1 MKKLVLEAAAV
12 LAVAVVALLAI
23 EGAWSL
29 IRWKVPHESVTYAA
43 VRWVNAQV
51 TGKYLRDDEQLP
63 GVLTDAAELEAL
75 LPLLVEQGVAMGNV
89 PYAELDTARSR
100 MNTVVDGCYALQPNL
115 DKTVFHLRTLL
126 FNPLDPIS
134 VFYDTGTVL
143 DPALQAFFAEYGLP
157 PVRLTSNVNGERT
170 TLPLVERDRKV
181 LVAGDSVAFGAMIG
195 DADTLASQLQLL
207 DPERQ
212 YISTAVGGA
221 DARDVICNLERAA
234 ARYAGAIDAL
244 VYVYCENDFNRSLD
258 FGEPEPVIDWLAD
271 FAAANGL
278 EPDRVTI
285 VYAPTIYNIV
295 PQFTRFAG
303 YRGFDTATYLDQRQR
318 LEAAVGGAGFRWLD
332 IATLVQEENAEFGT
346 QFATLRYFVDHL
358 HLSPWG
364 MRRLAQRL
372 HGS

>member
-100 MNTVVDGCYALQPNL
+100 MNATVDGCYALQPNL
-115 DKTVFHLRTLL
+115 DKTVFHLRTRL

-134 VFYDTGTVL
+134 VFYDTGMAL
-143 DPALQAFFAEYGLP
+143 DPALEDFFAEYGLP
-157 PVRLTSNVNGERT
+157 PVRLTSNENGERT

-181 LVAGDSVAFGAMIG
+181 IVAGDSVAFGAMID

-234 ARYAGAIDAL
+234 ERYADAIDAL
-244 VYVYCENDFNRSLD
+244 VYVYCENDFNRSLE
-258 FGEPEPVIDWLAD
+258 FGEPEPVIDWLAG
-271 FAAANGL
+271 FAGANGL
-278 EPDRVTI
+278 APDEVTV
-285 VYAPTIYNIV
+285 VYAPSIYNIV
-295 PQFTRFAG
+295 PQITRFSG
-303 YRGFDTATYLDQRQR
+303 YRGGETATYLAQKRR
-318 LEAAVGGAGFRWLD
+318 LEAAVGNAGFRWLD
-332 IATLVQEENAEFGT
+332 IAELAQEENAAFGT
-346 QFATLRYFVDHL
+346 QFATLHYFIDHL

-364 MRRLAQRL
+364 TRRLAETL
-372 HGS
+372 DAD

>member
-1 MKKLVLEAAAV
+1 MKKLVLEAVAV

-23 EGAWSL
+23 EGAYSL

-51 TGKYLRDDEQLP
+51 TGKYLRDDELLP

-100 MNTVVDGCYALQPNL
+100 MNTVADGCYALQPNL
-115 DKTVFHLRTLL
+115 DKTVFHLRTQL

-134 VFYDTGTVL
+134 VFYDTGTEL
-143 DPALQAFFAEYGLP
+143 DPALQEFFAEYGLP
-157 PVRLTSNVNGERT
+157 SVRVTTNANGERT
-170 TLPLVERDRKV
+170 TVPIVERDRTV
-181 LVAGDSVAFGAMIG
+181 LIAGDSVAFGAMID

-207 DPERQ
+207 DPDRQ

-221 DARDVICNLERAA
+221 DARDVICNLERASK
-234 ARYAGAIDAL
+234 RYAGQIDAL
-244 VYVYCENDFNRSLD
+244 IYVYCENDFNRSLEY
-258 FGEPEPVIDWLAD
+258 GEPEDVIDWLNR
-271 FAAANGL
+271 FAEANDLATG
-278 EPDRVTI
+278 RVTI
-285 VYAPTIYNIV
+285 VYAPYIYNIV

-303 YRGFDTATYLDQRQR
+303 YRGGEAATYLDEKQR
-318 LEAAVGGAGFRWLD
+318 LASAVAAAGFRWVD
-332 IATLVQEENAEFGT
+332 IAELTQEENAAFGT
-346 QFATLRYFVDHL
+346 QFATLQNFVDHV

-364 MRRLAQRL
+364 TRRLAERL
-372 HGS
+372 NGG